1 MQTYVQ
7 GKDVIYLGQ
16 KDVDLVN
23 KVVVDLN
30 KILGFNP

>member
-1 MQTYVQ
+1 MHTYVQ
-7 GKDVIYLGQ
+7 GKEVIYLGQ